1 MVAYTKGARMP
12 KAGRKKRRPTQK
24 ARAFRFGGV
33 RPRNRQWAP
42 PSLLA
47 FGGVR
52 PRNRQ
57 WALPLSWALG
67 ASDHAHTILAVPRT
81 HLQTI
86 LAVPRTHLQN
96 TAPSWYPQ
104 LWRNRHDEPPPQAS
118 ARLAAALAWRWVQLG
133 PRSMPGKE
141 KSPGRE
147 ERTPT
152 RSFRAPGSDVRA
164 PGQLRMHLRPQGAKM
179 YIIARPA
186 AGKPGSGAR

>member
-1 MVAYTKGARMP
+1 MFFTQTLWKTFGFYYFSGGGAPENGGPGMVAYTKGARMP

-104 LWRNRHDEPPPQAS
+104 LWRNRHDEPHPQAS
-118 ARLAAALAWRWVQLG
+118 ARLAAALAWQWVTI
-133 PRSMPGKE
+133 RRFS
-141 KSPGRE
+141 S
-147 ERTPT
+147 
-152 RSFRAPGSDVRA
+152 SSSSV
-164 PGQLRMHLRPQGAKM
+164 
-179 YIIARPA
+179 
-186 AGKPGSGAR
+186 

>member
-33 RPRNRQWAP
+33 RPRNRQWA
-42 PSLLA
+42 
-47 FGGVR
+47 
-52 PRNRQ
+52 
-57 WALPLSWALG
+57 LPLSWALG
-67 ASDHAHTILAVPRT
+67 ASDHAH
-81 HLQTI
+81 TI

-104 LWRNRHDEPPPQAS
+104 LWRNRHDEPHPQAS

-164 PGQLRMHLRPQGAKM
+164 PGQLPMHLRPQGAKM